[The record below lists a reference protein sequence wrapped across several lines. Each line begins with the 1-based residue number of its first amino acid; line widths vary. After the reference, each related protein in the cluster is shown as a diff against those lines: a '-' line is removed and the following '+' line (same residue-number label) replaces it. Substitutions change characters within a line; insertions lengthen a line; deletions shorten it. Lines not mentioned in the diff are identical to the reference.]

1 METLFSPAVEKLL
14 AALTVVTATVSIL
27 ITPWPTVDEILGI
40 PNPEEATEL
49 LRSMRANA
57 YDSKQDK

>member
-1 METLFSPAVEKLL
+1 METLFTPSVEKLL

-27 ITPWPTVDEILGI
+27 ITPWPTIDEILGI
-40 PNPEEATEL
+40 PSPEEATEL
-49 LRSMRANA
+49 LRSMRANV